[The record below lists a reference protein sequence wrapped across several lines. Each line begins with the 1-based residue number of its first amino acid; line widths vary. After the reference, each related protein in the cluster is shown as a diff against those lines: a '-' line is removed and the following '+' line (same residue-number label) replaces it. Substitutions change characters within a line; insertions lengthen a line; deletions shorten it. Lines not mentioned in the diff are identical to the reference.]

1 MKKIKSIGILGG
13 MGPEATL
20 HLFNLIIKNSSASKD
35 QDHIPVIIY
44 NNPLIPDRTMHIV
57 YNEESPLPLLIEGA
71 QKLERAGADMIL
83 IACNTAHYYIKE
95 IEPHIS
101 TPVLDMID
109 LTSQFIS
116 GSRDSNVSGR
126 IKAGILAT
134 TGTINTSLYQRSLL
148 EYDVEPL
155 ILTPSEQQELVM
167 EAVYGKKGIKAGYK
181 RAPKQLIIKAAKLLI
196 ERGADIIIAG
206 CTEIPIVLRGSDID
220 AELVNSMDVL
230 AKEAVKRAK

>member
-20 HLFNLIIKNSSASKD
+20 HLFNLIIKNTPASKD

-71 QKLERAGADMIL
+71 QKLERVEADMIL

-101 TPVLDMID
+101 IPILDMIA

-116 GSRDSNVSGR
+116 GKRDAGITGR

-148 EYDVEPL
+148 EYDIEPV
-155 ILTPSEQQELVM
+155 IPTPREQQELVM
-167 EAVYGKKGIKAGYK
+167 EAVYGKKGIKAGFK

-196 ERGADIIIAG
+196 ERGADVIIAG
-206 CTEIPIVLRGSDID
+206 CTEIPIVLRGSDIE
-220 AELVNSMDVL
+220 AVLVNSMEVL

>member
-20 HLFNLIIKNSSASKD
+20 HLFNLIIKNTPASKD
-35 QDHIPVIIY
+35 QDHIPVIIH
-44 NNPLIPDRTMHIV
+44 NNPLIPDRTLHIV
-57 YNEESPLPLLIEGA
+57 YNEESPLSLLIEGA
-71 QKLERAGADMIL
+71 QQLERAGADMIL

-101 TPVLDMID
+101 TPVLDMIA
-109 LTSQFIS
+109 LTSQYIS
-116 GSRDSNVSGR
+116 GSRDTNVSER

-148 EYDVEPL
+148 EHNIEPL
-155 ILTPSEQQELVM
+155 IPTPQEQQELVM

-181 RAPKQLIIKAAKLLI
+181 RVPKQLIIKAAKLLI

-206 CTEIPIVLRGSDID
+206 CTEIPIVLRGSDIE

-230 AKEAVKRAK
+230 AKEAIKRAK